1 MRAISGAE
9 RLNRTASFWE
19 SFKVSSMN
27 LTSFT
32 SSTFVGAD
40 RPRRILAR
48 GDSLSGGVSLNRSI
62 VSHIRLKVTSFASLT
77 L

>member
-9 RLNRTASFWE
+9 RLNCTASFWE
-19 SFKVSSMN
+19 SFNVSSMN
-27 LTSFT
+27 LICFT
-32 SSTFVGAD
+32 SSTFVGDD

-62 VSHIRLKVTSFASLT
+62 VSHIRLKVTSFANLT

>member
-1 MRAISGAE
+1 
-9 RLNRTASFWE
+9 
-19 SFKVSSMN
+19 
-27 LTSFT
+27 
-32 SSTFVGAD
+32 
-40 RPRRILAR
+40 LAR